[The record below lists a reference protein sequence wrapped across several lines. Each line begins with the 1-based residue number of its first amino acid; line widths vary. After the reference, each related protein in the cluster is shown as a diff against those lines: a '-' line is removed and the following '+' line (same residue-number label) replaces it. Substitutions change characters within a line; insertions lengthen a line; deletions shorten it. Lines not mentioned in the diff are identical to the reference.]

1 VEGHSCPDNRLVH
14 QGVDSNF
21 AVVGVVVVRAEAQD
35 DIPDTGRVPADA
47 VAVAAEGG
55 EDSPGAAAAGEGEC
69 GAHGLGDEDGEV
81 E

>member
-1 VEGHSCPDNRLVH
+1 VEGHACPDNRLVH

-21 AVVGVVVVRAEAQD
+21 AVAGVVVVVRAEAQD

-47 VAVAAEGG
+47 AAVAAGG
-55 EDSPGAAAAGEGEC
+55 GGSPGAAAAGEGEC
-69 GAHGLGDEDGEV
+69 GAHGPGDEDGEV